1 MCYGCVRWFHP
12 RVGVAISPPSHIFTM
27 SANNDTP
34 TALAIHR
41 DDLADNGTNNSTTAA
56 SSENEIVLDALSYVE
71 GLDPNYEHYALSLV
85 EAELQLQQQQHHD
98 GKDDVF
104 HPFVR
109 RSLGVASDDDNNS
122 FAKRAPLAA
131 AAYEA
136 VVHKKRRQQ
145 QQQQHNPSEAGEV
158 VDNTTAS
165 AAENDDNNLNAAAIT
180 KNIVINSSSTIEELQ
195 AAITQSKIQLEYQRL
210 RYTNLELHSLFE
222 TPHKYNSYLSSLE
235 QLYTNPTAV
244 AVEQQR
250 LVVDGINGTR
260 MEEQSAYMNKLMGLQ
275 MKYGMLLDKNWKL
288 GRALESLQLEVEGL
302 EKQVVDA

>member
-1 MCYGCVRWFHP
+1 
-12 RVGVAISPPSHIFTM
+12 M

-34 TALAIHR
+34 TALSIHR
-41 DDLADNGTNNSTTAA
+41 DDLADNGTNNYTTAA

-85 EAELQLQQQQHHD
+85 EAELQLQQQQQQQQQQHHD

-109 RSLGVASDDDNNS
+109 RSLGVTSDDDNNS

-145 QQQQHNPSEAGEV
+145 QQRNPSEAGEV

-165 AAENDDNNLNAAAIT
+165 TADNDDNNLNAAAIT
-180 KNIVINSSSTIEELQ
+180 KNIIINSSSSIEELQ

-260 MEEQSAYMNKLMGLQ
+260 MEEQSAYMKKLMGLQ
-275 MKYGMLLDKNWKL
+275 TKYGMLLDKNWKL
-288 GRALESLQLEVEGL
+288 GRALESLQLEVDGL